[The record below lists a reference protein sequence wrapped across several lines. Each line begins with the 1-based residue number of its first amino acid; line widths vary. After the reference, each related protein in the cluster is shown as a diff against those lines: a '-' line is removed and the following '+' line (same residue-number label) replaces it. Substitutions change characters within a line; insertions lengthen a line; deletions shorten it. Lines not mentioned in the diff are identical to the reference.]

1 MKNNQAETNKNINQ
15 EIDKLVEKERKLRQ
29 IDRSYRFRKSWKAIN
44 IFFYASMGIG
54 FVLFLFSTIFFTI
67 SKDYDLIKVLGM
79 VFGFLSLGLSSI
91 SWLLFA
97 FLNSPIKT
105 INKPNTETNLVI
117 RKQNK
122 LMLAN
127 RILFFS
133 LTIVP
138 TLMLVLVSNV
148 FGKYPQPCLIVTYF
162 SLVIFALLV
171 IAVIII
177 NLHYQKTKKQIL
189 VYIFQTI

>member
-15 EIDKLVEKERKLRQ
+15 EIDELVEKERKLRQ

-54 FVLFLFSTIFFTI
+54 FALFLFSTIFFTI

-79 VFGFLSLGLSSI
+79 IFGFLSLGLSSI
-91 SWLLFA
+91 CWLLFA

-127 RILFFS
+127 RILFF
-133 LTIVP
+133 
-138 TLMLVLVSNV
+138 
-148 FGKYPQPCLIVTYF
+148 
-162 SLVIFALLV
+162 
-171 IAVIII
+171 
-177 NLHYQKTKKQIL
+177 NLKKQI
-189 VYIFQTI
+189 VINI

>member
-15 EIDKLVEKERKLRQ
+15 EIDELVEKERKLRQ
-29 IDRSYRFRKSWKAIN
+29 IDHSYRFQKSWKAIN

-79 VFGFLSLGLSSI
+79 IFGFLSLGLSSI
-91 SWLLFA
+91 CWLLFA

-127 RILFFS
+127 KILFFS

-138 TLMLVLVSNV
+138 TIMLVLASNV
-148 FGKYPQPCLIVTYF
+148 FGKYAQPCLIVTYF
-162 SLVIFALLV
+162 SLVIFTLFA

-189 VYIFQTI
+189 DYISQTI

>member
-15 EIDKLVEKERKLRQ
+15 EIDELVEKERKLRQ
-29 IDRSYRFRKSWKAIN
+29 IDSSYQFRKSWKAIN
-44 IFFYASMGIG
+44 IFFYASTGIG

-67 SKDYDLIKVLGM
+67 SKDYDLIKVLGI
-79 VFGFLSLGLSSI
+79 VFGFLSFGLSSI

-97 FLNSPIKT
+97 FLNTPIKT
-105 INKPNTETNLVI
+105 INKPNTETNLLI

-133 LTIVP
+133 LAIVP
-138 TLMLVLVSNV
+138 TLMLVLASNV
-148 FGKYPQPCLIVTYF
+148 FGKYAQPCLIVTYF
-162 SLVIFALLV
+162 SLVIFTLLV

-189 VYIFQTI
+189 DYISKTI